1 LRNEAAPAVFRQQS
15 PEAKE
20 RRSEVTLETERIPAA
35 GGLAE
40 GVRAA
45 LRRGLRVVRRLKRTR
60 PFRSAS
66 TSLIRRILIAN
77 LAGLLVMIGGI
88 YYLSHYQEWLVDAK
102 KESLRTQGEL
112 IAAAIAS
119 DARIEHGNIEINL
132 DKANRPDKTRVPYRD
147 DGFSSLQLSI
157 RPERATPILRRL
169 IQHTKNRARIY
180 GRDGTLIVDTA
191 TLLTKGQLTRPQ
203 QSEPEGKPKN
213 FWTRLTAFLIDKH
226 LPVYK
231 EIGSA
236 KGTAYPEVRAALE
249 GSATPLLLLDQTGEQ
264 IVSMAIPIRRANTVL
279 GALLLSTRPGDIEKT
294 LNEERSRIAMLAI
307 IALIAT
313 LVSSLLLAR
322 TVAEPIRR
330 LSDAA
335 EEVSRNINARQS
347 LPDYAERNDEVGQ
360 LARAFRAMTAALYR
374 RIESSES
381 FAADVAHELKNPLT
395 AARSTAESLV
405 YAKTPEQRDELVRQI
420 QNELK
425 RLNRLIT
432 DVSNASRLDA
442 ELARQA
448 MAPTNVTEVV
458 DSVARIF
465 RDILSEDT
473 RTVRVVV
480 DQGVDPATLKVTGHE
495 GRLGQVVTNLVDN
508 AVSFSPPD
516 GVVVIT
522 VRQNPQWVEI
532 VIDDE
537 GPGIPEDRLAIIF
550 DRFYTDRPQ
559 SEALRGKNSG
569 LGLSISREIVHAHGG
584 EIWAENRRPAGAAP
598 DSRPSGAR
606 FVVHLPRLITTSRG
620 GQGGTHRRY

>member
-1 LRNEAAPAVFRQQS
+1 VALKTQGVPATQVLTDPLRGLG
-15 PEAKE
+15 
-20 RRSEVTLETERIPAA
+20 RR
-35 GGLAE
+35 
-40 GVRAA
+40 GVRL
-45 LRRGLRVVRRLKRTR
+45 LRRVRRGR

-66 TSLIRRILIAN
+66 ASLTRRILIAN
-77 LAGLLVMIGGI
+77 LVGLLVMIGGI
-88 YYLSHYQEWLVDAK
+88 YYLSHYQTWLVEAK

-119 DARIEHGNIEINL
+119 DARIEQGNIEINL
-132 DKANRPDKTRVPYRD
+132 DKANRPDRSRVPYRD

-191 TLLTKGQLTRPQ
+191 TLLTKGQLTRPAAEQ
-203 QSEPEGKPKN
+203 GPVAKTKN
-213 FWTRLTAFLIDKH
+213 FWTRLTAVLIDKH

-231 EIGSA
+231 EIGNA
-236 KGTAYPEVRAALE
+236 KGTAYPEVRAAL
-249 GSATPLLLLDQTGEQ
+249 GGTATPLLLLDQDGEQ
-264 IVSMAIPIRRANTVL
+264 IVSMAVPIRRANAVL
-279 GALLLSTRPGDIEKT
+279 GALLLSTRPGDIEKS
-294 LNEERSRIAMLAI
+294 LSQERWRIALLAV
-307 IALIAT
+307 IALVAT

-330 LSDAA
+330 LSEAA
-335 EEVSRNINARQS
+335 EEVSRNINARAH
-347 LPDYAERNDEVGQ
+347 LPDFAERNDEVGQ
-360 LARAFRAMTAALYR
+360 LSRAFRSMTAALYR

-448 MAPTNVTEVV
+448 MVPTLITDVV
-458 DSVARIF
+458 DNVAKIF
-465 RDILSEDT
+465 RDILSEDG
-473 RTVRVVV
+473 RSVRVVL
-480 DQGVDPATLKVTGHE
+480 DQGVDRQTLKVTGHE
-495 GRLGQVVTNLVDN
+495 GRMGQVITNLVDN
-508 AVSFSPPD
+508 AVSFSPAD

-522 VRQNPQWVEI
+522 VKQTPQHVDI

-569 LGLSISREIVHAHGG
+569 LGLSISREIVIAHGG
-584 EIWAENRRPAGAAP
+584 EIWAENRRAAGSAAE
-598 DSRPSGAR
+598 SRPVGAR
-606 FVVHLPRLITTSRG
+606 FTVRLPRLITTARG
-620 GQGGTHRRY
+620 GSGGSRRY

>member
-1 LRNEAAPAVFRQQS
+1 MALKTQGVPATHVLTDPLRGLG
-15 PEAKE
+15 
-20 RRSEVTLETERIPAA
+20 RR
-35 GGLAE
+35 
-40 GVRAA
+40 GVRL
-45 LRRGLRVVRRLKRTR
+45 LRRVRRGR

-66 TSLIRRILIAN
+66 ASLTRRILIAN
-77 LAGLLVMIGGI
+77 LVGLLVMIGGI
-88 YYLSHYQEWLVDAK
+88 YYLSHYQTWLVEAK

-119 DARIEHGNIEINL
+119 DARIEQGNIEINL
-132 DKANRPDKTRVPYRD
+132 DKANRPDRSRVPYRD

-191 TLLTKGQLTRPQ
+191 TLLTKGQLTRPAADQ
-203 QSEPEGKPKN
+203 GPVAKPKN
-213 FWTRLTAFLIDKH
+213 FWTRLTSVLIDKH

-231 EIGSA
+231 EIGNA
-236 KGTAYPEVRAALE
+236 KGTSYPEVRAALE
-249 GSATPLLLLDQTGEQ
+249 GTATPLLLLDQDGEQ
-264 IVSMAIPIRRANTVL
+264 IVSMAVPIRRANAVL
-279 GALLLSTRPGDIEKT
+279 GALLLSTRPGDIEKS
-294 LNEERSRIAMLAI
+294 LSQERWRIALLAV
-307 IALIAT
+307 IALVAT

-330 LSDAA
+330 LSEAA
-335 EEVSRNINARQS
+335 EEVSRNINARAH
-347 LPDYAERNDEVGQ
+347 LPDFAERNDEVGQ
-360 LARAFRAMTAALYR
+360 LSRAFRSMTAALYR

-448 MAPTNVTEVV
+448 MVPTLITDVV
-458 DSVARIF
+458 DNVAKIF
-465 RDILSEDT
+465 RDILSEDG
-473 RTVRVVV
+473 RSVRVVL
-480 DQGVDPATLKVTGHE
+480 DQGVDRQTLKVTGHE
-495 GRLGQVVTNLVDN
+495 GRLGQVITNLVDN
-508 AVSFSPPD
+508 AVSFSPAD

-522 VRQNPQWVEI
+522 VKQSPQHVDI

-569 LGLSISREIVHAHGG
+569 LGLSISREIVIAHGG
-584 EIWAENRRPAGAAP
+584 EIWAENRRAAGSAAE
-598 DSRPSGAR
+598 SRPVGAR
-606 FVVHLPRLITTSRG
+606 FTVRLPRLITTARG
-620 GQGGTHRRY
+620 GSGGSRRY

>member
-1 LRNEAAPAVFRQQS
+1 MALDTQGVPATNVLTEPLRGLG
-15 PEAKE
+15 
-20 RRSEVTLETERIPAA
+20 RR
-35 GGLAE
+35 
-40 GVRAA
+40 GVRL
-45 LRRGLRVVRRLKRTR
+45 LRRVRRGR

-66 TSLIRRILIAN
+66 ASLTRRILIAN
-77 LAGLLVMIGGI
+77 LVGLLVMIGGI
-88 YYLSHYQEWLVDAK
+88 YYLSHYQTWLVEAK

-119 DARIEHGNIEINL
+119 DARIEQGNIEINL
-132 DKANRPDKTRVPYRD
+132 DKANRPDRSRVPYRD

-191 TLLTKGQLTRPQ
+191 TLLTKGQLTRPAAEQ
-203 QSEPEGKPKN
+203 GPVAKTKN
-213 FWTRLTAFLIDKH
+213 FWTRLTAVLIDKH

-231 EIGSA
+231 EIGNA
-236 KGTAYPEVRAALE
+236 KGTAYPEVRAAL
-249 GSATPLLLLDQTGEQ
+249 GGTATPLLLLDQDGEQ
-264 IVSMAIPIRRANTVL
+264 IVSMAVPIRRANAVL
-279 GALLLSTRPGDIEKT
+279 GALLLSTRPGDIEKS
-294 LNEERSRIAMLAI
+294 LSQERWRIALLAV
-307 IALIAT
+307 IALVAT

-330 LSDAA
+330 LSEAA
-335 EEVSRNINARQS
+335 EEVSRNINARAH
-347 LPDYAERNDEVGQ
+347 LPDFAERNDEVGQ
-360 LARAFRAMTAALYR
+360 LSRAFRSMTAALYR

-448 MAPTNVTEVV
+448 MVPTLITDVV
-458 DSVARIF
+458 DNVAKIF
-465 RDILSEDT
+465 RDILSEDG
-473 RTVRVVV
+473 RSVRVVL
-480 DQGVDPATLKVTGHE
+480 DQGVDRQTLKVTGHE
-495 GRLGQVVTNLVDN
+495 GRMGQVITNLVDN
-508 AVSFSPPD
+508 AVSFSPAD

-522 VRQNPQWVEI
+522 VKQTPQHVDI

-569 LGLSISREIVHAHGG
+569 LGLSISREIVIAHGG
-584 EIWAENRRPAGAAP
+584 EIWAENRRAAGSAAE
-598 DSRPSGAR
+598 SRPVGAR
-606 FVVHLPRLITTSRG
+606 FTVRLPRLITTARG
-620 GQGGTHRRY
+620 GSGGSRRY

>member
-1 LRNEAAPAVFRQQS
+1 MALDTQGVPASNVLTDPFR
-15 PEAKE
+15 
-20 RRSEVTLETERIPAA
+20 
-35 GGLAE
+35 
-40 GVRAA
+40 A
-45 LRRGLRVVRRLKRTR
+45 LVRRVQRGR

-66 TSLIRRILIAN
+66 ANLTRRIIIAN
-77 LAGLLVMIGGI
+77 LVGLLVMIGGI
-88 YYLSHYQEWLVDAK
+88 YYLSHYQTWLVEAK

-119 DARIEHGNIEINL
+119 DARIEQGNIEINL
-132 DKANRPDKTRVPYRD
+132 DQANRLDRARVPYRD
-147 DGFSSLQLSI
+147 DGFASLQLSI

-191 TLLTKGQLTRPQ
+191 TLLTKGQLTRPATDAEQ
-203 QSEPEGKPKN
+203 VSKPKN
-213 FWTRLTAFLIDKH
+213 FWTRLTAVLIDKH

-231 EIGSA
+231 EIGNA
-236 KGTAYPEVRAALE
+236 KGTSYPEVRAALD
-249 GSATPLLLLDQTGEQ
+249 GTATPLLLLDKDGDQF
-264 IVSMAIPIRRANTVL
+264 VSMAVPIRRANTVL
-279 GALLLSTRPGDIEKT
+279 GALLLSTRPGDIEKS
-294 LNEERSRIAMLAI
+294 LNEERWRIALLAV

-335 EEVSRNINARQS
+335 EEVSRNINARAH
-347 LPDYAERNDEVGQ
+347 LPDYADRNDEVGQ
-360 LARAFRAMTAALYR
+360 LSRAFLSMTAALYR

-448 MAPTNVTEVV
+448 MVPTLVTEVV
-458 DSVARIF
+458 ENVAKIF
-465 RDILSEDT
+465 RDILSEDG
-473 RTVRVVV
+473 RSVRVAIAP
-480 DQGVDPATLKVTGHE
+480 DVDPKSLKVTGHE
-495 GRLGQVVTNLVDN
+495 GRLGQVLTNLVDN
-508 AVSFSPPD
+508 AVSFSPTD
-516 GVVVIT
+516 GLVLVT
-522 VRQNPQWVEI
+522 VRQTPHHVEI
-532 VIDDE
+532 LIDDE

-569 LGLSISREIVHAHGG
+569 LGLSISREIIHAHSG
-584 EIWAENRRPAGAAP
+584 EIRAENRRPDGAEA
-598 DSRPSGAR
+598 DSRPIGAR
-606 FVVHLPRLITTSRG
+606 FIVRLPRLSQTSRG
-620 GQGGTHRRY
+620 GSGATHRRY